1 MSTVQD
7 RDRARRETRGDA
19 WADAIAALAAKA
31 PKRLTAEQ
39 VRVVKSNLQLPHPS
53 PRHGRTA

>member
-1 MSTVQD
+1 MSTITE
-7 RDRARRETRGDA
+7 RDRARREAHGDA

-31 PKRLTAEQ
+31 PKRLTPEQ
-39 VRVVKSNLQLPHPS
+39 VRVVKRNLRLPQH